1 MSPGPKLECY
11 VVLVYFDELVL
22 LCRVGGYGTLESVL
36 APRYGV
42 VLDRVLINRDPF

>member
-22 LCRVGGYGTLESVL
+22 LCRVGGYGTLELVL
-36 APRYGV
+36 V
-42 VLDRVLINRDPF
+42 VGRVAKVIIIRLRLSIP